1 MMKKQM
7 KTGDTAYF
15 VYILECADTSLY
27 VGSTNDLE
35 KRFHQHNNAKSG
47 AHYTKIRRPV
57 VLRYSEQVSTYAQA
71 RKREAEIKRLKRS
84 EKLELISGMNSVKQT
99 TEKESTFAYP
109 VILLLD
115 NVRSVQNVASLFRIA
130 DCVGMTKIILGGV
143 TPAPLDRFQKP
154 RKDFA
159 KISLGAEKSVTW
171 ELVENPIKIVQKY
184 KKDGFEIVA
193 LEQTKNSIPYTNFK
207 ITKPTLLILGAEIE
221 GVSKEVL
228 KRSDVC
234 LEIPMAGKKES
245 LNVAVSGAIALF
257 RLRDN

>member
-1 MMKKQM
+1 MKLL
-7 KTGDTAYF
+7 DTSYF

-35 KRFHQHNNAKSG
+35 KRLYQHNNAKSG

-57 VLRYSEQVSTYAQA
+57 VLRYAEEVSTYAQA
-71 RKREAEIKRLKRS
+71 RKREAEIKRFKRA
-84 EKLELISGMNSVKQT
+84 EKLDLISHAFSLKKPV
-99 TEKESTFAYP
+99 EKRAGFRYS

-130 DCVGMTKIILGGV
+130 DCVGIEKIILGGV
-143 TPAPLDRFQKP
+143 TPTPLDRFQKP

-159 KISLGAEKSVTW
+159 KISLGAEKSVPW
-171 ELVENPIKIVQKY
+171 ETIESPLQILKRY

-193 LEQTKNSIPYTNFK
+193 LEQTEQSIPYTDFK
-207 ITKPTLLILGAEIE
+207 MTKPIVLVLGAEVE
-221 GVSKEVL
+221 GVSKGVL
-228 KRSDVC
+228 KQSNTY
-234 LEIPMAGKKES
+234 LEIPMVGKKES

-257 RLRDN
+257 RIRDN

>member
-1 MMKKQM
+1 M
-7 KTGDTAYF
+7 KTGDTSYF
-15 VYILECADTSLY
+15 VYVLECADTSLY

-35 KRFHQHNNAKSG
+35 KRVHQHNNAKSG

-57 VLRYSEQVSTYAQA
+57 VLRYSEQMSTYAEA
-71 RKREAEIKRLKRS
+71 RAREAEIKRFKRS
-84 EKLELISGMNSVKQT
+84 EKLELINSMPSIKKHI
-99 TEKESTFAYP
+99 EKRNSFKYP
-109 VILLLD
+109 VVLLLD

-130 DCVGMTKIILGGV
+130 DCAGVEKIILGGV

-159 KISLGAEKSVTW
+159 KISLGAEKSVPW
-171 ELVENPIKIVQKY
+171 EAAENPIQILKKY

-193 LEQTKNSIPYTNFK
+193 LEQTKNSILYTNFK
-207 ITKPTLLILGAEIE
+207 TTKPIVLVLGAEVE

-228 KRSDVC
+228 KYSDVC
-234 LEIPMAGKKES
+234 LEISMAGKKES

>member
-1 MMKKQM
+1 MKALE
-7 KTGDTAYF
+7 TPYF

-27 VGSTNDLE
+27 VGSTNNLE
-35 KRFHQHNNAKSG
+35 KRLHQHNNAKSG

-57 VLRYSEQVSTYAQA
+57 VLRYSEQVSTYAEA
-71 RKREAEIKRLKRS
+71 RAREAEIKRFKRV
-84 EKLELISGMNSVKQT
+84 EKLELINGASPLKQL
-99 TEKESTFAYP
+99 KENKNVFVYP

-130 DCVGMTKIILGGV
+130 DCVGVVKIILGGV

-154 RKDFA
+154 RRDFA
-159 KISLGAEKSVTW
+159 KISLGAEKSIPW
-171 ELVENPIKIVQKY
+171 ESVENPLHALKQY

-193 LEQTKNSIPYTNFK
+193 LEQTKNSINYTDFK
-207 ITKPTLLILGAEIE
+207 ITKPMILVLGAEVE
-221 GVSKEVL
+221 GVSKRIL
-228 KRSDVC
+228 TQSDVC

>member
-1 MMKKQM
+1 MKIS
-7 KTGDTAYF
+7 DTSYF

-35 KRFHQHNNAKSG
+35 KRLHQHNNAKSG

-57 VLRYSEQVSTYAQA
+57 VLRYSEQVNTYAEV
-71 RKREAEIKRLKRS
+71 RKREAEIKRLKRA
-84 EKLELISGMNSVKQT
+84 EKLELISGTFSLKEVI
-99 TEKESTFAYP
+99 EKRNMFTYP

-130 DCVGMTKIILGGV
+130 DCVGVEKIILGGV

-154 RKDFA
+154 RKDFV
-159 KISLGAEKSVTW
+159 KISLGAEKSVLW
-171 ELVENPIKIVQKY
+171 EVVENSTKVIQKY
-184 KKDGFEIVA
+184 KKEGFEIVA
-193 LEQTKNSIPYTNFK
+193 LEQTKNSIPYTDFK
-207 ITKPTLLILGAEIE
+207 ITKPIVLVLGAEVE

-228 KRSDVC
+228 KRSHVC

-245 LNVAVSGAIALF
+245 LNVAVSGAITLF